1 MKLAESAIALREK
14 RFAWFFAARTMTT
27 IGSSMTSVALEFAV
41 LHIAN
46 DPGALAQVLAAHM
59 TSMVLFLLLGGVIA
73 DRYSRTVIMQSSHA
87 LTFLT
92 QGIAATLVLTGQARI
107 WQLVVLEAING
118 AVSAFGMPAGMG
130 VVPQLVG
137 PERIQQANA
146 LLSFSRS
153 SIAVVGPAVAGALV
167 VGVGP
172 GWALLV
178 DALLFLAAIP
188 MLHKV
193 GIPGRDR
200 TADSAPPSIV
210 ADLRE
215 GWGEF
220 VARTWVWLIVAV
232 FGVVN
237 AIHVGAIF
245 VLGPVVAKASSI
257 GEQGWGWAL
266 SAEAAGTVI
275 MTVVLFRARLG
286 RPLVIGMLGVW
297 LMALPIAVLGVAPR
311 TDVLMVAF
319 LIAGAGGELF
329 GVAWMTSLHQ
339 HIPEAVLSRVS
350 SYDALGS
357 FAAMPLGAMVYGWL
371 AGAFDVTT
379 VLVVSA
385 VTYAVLPLATLASPS
400 VRGLRAAAATDAE
413 GHD

>member
-27 IGSSMTSVALEFAV
+27 IGSSMTSVALAFAV

-215 GWGEF
+215 GWGSSSL
-220 VARTWVWLIVAV
+220 AP
-232 FGVVN
+232 GC
-237 AIHVGAIF
+237 GSSS
-245 VLGPVVAKASSI
+245 PSSASSTPFTS
-257 GEQGWGWAL
+257 GPSSSSGRSWPRRHR
-266 SAEAAGTVI
+266 SASRAGVGPCRPKP
-275 MTVVLFRARLG
+275 RAR
-286 RPLVIGMLGVW
+286 
-297 LMALPIAVLGVAPR
+297 
-311 TDVLMVAF
+311 
-319 LIAGAGGELF
+319 
-329 GVAWMTSLHQ
+329 
-339 HIPEAVLSRVS
+339 
-350 SYDALGS
+350 
-357 FAAMPLGAMVYGWL
+357 
-371 AGAFDVTT
+371 
-379 VLVVSA
+379 
-385 VTYAVLPLATLASPS
+385 
-400 VRGLRAAAATDAE
+400 
-413 GHD
+413 